1 MVAAPSVSSQ
11 KKGRLQGKKQ
21 GSKPKATLST
31 RISQEL
37 DQELANYW
45 RSFNISL
52 SKSEVVEALLTK
64 SLRSPRWVQVEFYD
78 QLPNEKQSYVIF
90 DRFNSE
96 VEMGRADNLYEYVS
110 QHPQLEQLIADKCRI
125 IYFAA

>member
-1 MVAAPSVSSQ
+1 MVAATQVRSQ

-37 DQELANYW
+37 DQELDNYW
-45 RSFNISL
+45 SSFNTNC

-64 SLRSPRWVQVEFYD
+64 SLKSPKWIQVEFYN
-78 QLPNEKQSYVIF
+78 QLPADKRAHVIF
-90 DRFNSE
+90 DRFNAK
-96 VEMGRADNLYEYVS
+96 VEMGEADNLYEYVAN
-110 QHPQLEQLIADKCRI
+110 HPKLERFLADKYRI
-125 IYFAA
+125 IYFA